1 MNMNKERKMPLF
13 RFMLLRTFMP
23 SALMLVVCVIFFS
36 VLIARSNSHNDHLR
50 LIHQQELAQ
59 QRLTETEDA
68 VLRIVYRQQEILN
81 SKDFLEFTY
90 MYDDLD
96 WYNRYRLQNALYE
109 DVNALYLQNAYVQEA
124 WLYWPDNGRTISSA
138 HAAAATP
145 EWLHTANWQEIAG
158 FHRLD
163 GMLISASLRDDPSA
177 SGKALIAVAL
187 DEDKIRASLQYILSD
202 GGLPDI
208 RWNVDPSQTQP
219 CRDGEFVLSGRKL
232 PMQVVFQTEDAETD
246 QFVED
251 IMRIT
256 ICVFLMM
263 TLIVIISLGW
273 WHTRIYQPL
282 HHLLI
287 DAFGQTEAGNFGY
300 RISISQDSPFSNV
313 YDSYNHMMQKME
325 GYIEKDLKQQ
335 VLVSRANL
343 KQLQSQISPHFMY
356 NSYYV
361 LYRLLKK
368 GDLENSQKLAEHL
381 GHFYHYVT
389 RNADDEKHLDEE
401 VEHARSYA
409 SIQKFR
415 FRDALDIEILDPS
428 PVIAKSYVPRLILQP
443 LLENAF
449 KYAYESENASGAMRL
464 LVRYEVRDAHDFDII
479 VENSGVVSDETL
491 EAIRSRLESRNEQM
505 ETTALVNIH
514 RRLQIYFGSYSRLE
528 VERSDLG
535 GLLVKMHI
543 EDHGEEV

>member
-1 MNMNKERKMPLF
+1 
-13 RFMLLRTFMP
+13 MLLRTFMP
-23 SALMLVVCVIFFS
+23 SVLMLVVCVIFFS
-36 VLIARSNSHNDHLR
+36 VLIARANDHNDQLR
-50 LIHQQELAQ
+50 LAHQQELAQ
-59 QRLTETEDA
+59 QRLIETEDA

-109 DVNALYLQNAYVQEA
+109 DVNALYLQNAYAQEA

-138 HAAAATP
+138 HAATTAP
-145 EWLHTANWQEIAG
+145 QWLADANIQEIAG
-158 FHRLD
+158 FHRIND
-163 GMLISASLRDDPSA
+163 MLISASVRDDPST
-177 SGKALIAVAL
+177 SEKSIVAVAL
-187 DEDKIRASLQYILSD
+187 DERKIQASLRYILSD
-202 GGLPDI
+202 GSLPDI
-208 RWNVDPSQTQP
+208 RWNEDPSQAQP
-219 CRDGEFVLSGRKL
+219 DMEGAFALSARKL
-232 PMQVVFQTEDAETD
+232 PMRVIYPTGDAETD
-246 QFVED
+246 QFVQD
-251 IMRIT
+251 VMRIT
-256 ICVFLMM
+256 ICVVAVMV
-263 TLIVIISLGW
+263 LIVIISLGW

-287 DAFGQTEAGNFGY
+287 DAFGQTEAGNFSY
-300 RISISQDSPFSNV
+300 RISIPQDSPFSNV

-409 SIQKFR
+409 AIQKFR
-415 FRDALDIEILDPS
+415 FRDALDIEILDPD

-449 KYAYESENASGAMRL
+449 KYAYESENTSGAMRL
-464 LVRYEVRDAHDFDII
+464 MVRYEVRDAHHFDII
-479 VENSGVVSDETL
+479 VENSGSVSDETL
-491 EAIRSRLESRNEQM
+491 EAIRGRLENHNEQT

-514 RRLQIYFGSYSRLE
+514 RRLQIYFGQYSRLE
-528 VERSDLG
+528 VERSVLG
-535 GLLVKMHI
+535 GLLVRMHI